1 MISSPDDGGVIVAG
15 GNVPFAPGCNS
26 AWCAVDKILEL
37 RADGDAWNEIGK
49 LNEKRYSTLGPI
61 LDTFWRLV
69 LNDTP

>member
-49 LNEKRYSTLGPI
+49 LNEKRYSHILIPI
-61 LDTFWRLV
+61 PDSYYPTD
-69 LNDTP
+69 N